1 MSNYDNDEITSE
13 DIGGFISFI
22 LLIFI
27 ILAVKGVI
35 VYIVY
40 RKCYKNRQSLPVNQ
54 VQQAVKVD
62 NIPNTNIQTVQVPP
76 QTYVQDARPTLFR
89 AAPFQMSNMRRSN
102 SDDLE
107 RGHGAMVRN

>member
-22 LLIFI
+22 VLIFI

-40 RKCYKNRQSLPVNQ
+40 RKCYKNR
-54 VQQAVKVD
+54 
-62 NIPNTNIQTVQVPP
+62 
-76 QTYVQDARPTLFR
+76 
-89 AAPFQMSNMRRSN
+89 
-102 SDDLE
+102 
-107 RGHGAMVRN
+107 